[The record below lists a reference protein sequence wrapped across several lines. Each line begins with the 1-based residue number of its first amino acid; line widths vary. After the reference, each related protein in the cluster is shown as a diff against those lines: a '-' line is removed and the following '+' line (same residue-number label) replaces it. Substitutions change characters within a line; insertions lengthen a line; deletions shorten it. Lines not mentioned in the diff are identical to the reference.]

1 MAASRRERRDYG
13 SALLAPADLFPR
25 CHHDLALDLADL
37 LPLFGAEPVDER
49 VGVTQTAGC

>member
-1 MAASRRERRDYG
+1 
-13 SALLAPADLFPR
+13 
-25 CHHDLALDLADL
+25 LALDLADL